1 MKPETLV
8 AVALAAAFAAAL
20 VPASAAAQTIY
31 RCGNEYTR
39 IPCSNGRALDAGD
52 PRSAAQRSEARA
64 VVAQERR
71 QASEMERERRRTE
84 AATKPAL
91 AASFGPVAPASAASA
106 PKQTTPKKRHRRVQA
121 ADGQDFIAGVPRTPK
136 KQTASP

>member
-1 MKPETLV
+1 MKTTLV

-64 VVAQERR
+64 YVAQERR
-71 QASEMERERRRTE
+71 QASEMERERRRSE

-91 AASFGPVAPASAASA
+91 ATSLGPAARAASAAPA
-106 PKQTTPKKRHRRVQA
+106 PKKAAQKKRHRKVQA

-136 KQTASP
+136 KPTASP